1 MPSHVALHGRRQRGD
16 WLVKIVG
23 RAMVALFVIQSR
35 LRMNN
40 HNHANE
46 FVRSSQ
52 PVRIISARI
61 CRQTPVVFIPG
72 HDHPFYQLE
81 VIVAGRTQMEYD
93 GRLKMVTRGMASFFG
108 PFQRHAETGRN
119 SSGYVSN
126 LHVKFEVDF
135 VWTPFLRLAPV
146 QRFYHGRRLR
156 TVIETWRRNTPLDKL
171 RAQAMLSLLIL
182 EIASDKRYR
191 QTNAGPDIGFQWL
204 STGLQ
209 YIQDHLESGVTV
221 VAVARQVNMSPDH
234 FCRLF
239 HNKMGVPP
247 VLYIRQARIER
258 AKSLLGKGAACKEVA
273 FALAFPSVAYFSRVF
288 KQICGIA
295 PSRWMETVQSAR

>member
-1 MPSHVALHGRRQRGD
+1 MDNQ
-16 WLVKIVG
+16 
-23 RAMVALFVIQSR
+23 
-35 LRMNN
+35 
-40 HNHANE
+40 NHANVL
-46 FVRSSQ
+46 VRSSQ
-52 PVRIISARI
+52 PLRIITATI
-61 CRQTPVVFIPG
+61 CMQTPIVPIPW

-81 VIVAGRTQMEYD
+81 VIAAGRTQMEYD
-93 GRLKMVTRGMASFFG
+93 GCRTMVARGMASFFR
-108 PFQRHAETGRN
+108 PFQRHGETGRH
-119 SSGYVSN
+119 SSRYISN
-126 LHVKFEVDF
+126 LHIKFEADF

-146 QRFYHGRRLR
+146 QRFYHGRQLG

-191 QTNAGPDIGFQWL
+191 QTTAGPDIGFQWL
-204 STGLQ
+204 SAGLQ
-209 YIQDHLESGVTV
+209 HIQDHLESGVTV
-221 VAVARQVNMSPDH
+221 VAVAQHVNMSPDH
-234 FCRLF
+234 FSRLF
-239 HNKMGVPP
+239 HKKMGVPP

-295 PSRWMETVQSAR
+295 PSLWMETILSAR